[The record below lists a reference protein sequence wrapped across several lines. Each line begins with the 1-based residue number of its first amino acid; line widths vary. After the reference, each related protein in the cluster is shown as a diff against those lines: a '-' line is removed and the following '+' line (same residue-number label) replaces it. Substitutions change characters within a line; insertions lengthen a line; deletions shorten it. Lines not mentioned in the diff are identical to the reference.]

1 MKKIILVIMAVIGV
15 SIYGNAQSLHFGAKG
30 GVNFA
35 SLSGDDADGFDG
47 RTGFHIGLLAELGL
61 TDKFSIQPEVLYS
74 AQGAKLSDTDLNL
87 DYVNVP
93 ILAKYYLTDGF
104 SIQAGPQFGINVK
117 DDWEGFDTDVKS
129 LDITGAVGVEYKI
142 GSFFAQGRY
151 NFGLSDVADDGN
163 IKNSVFQLSVGY
175 LFF

>member
-1 MKKIILVIMAVIGV
+1 MKKIILVIMAVVGV
-15 SIYGNAQSLHFGAKG
+15 SVYSNAQSLHFGAKG

-35 SLSGDDADGFDG
+35 SLSGDDADGADG

-74 AQGAKLSDTDLNL
+74 AQGAKISDADLNL
-87 DYVNVP
+87 DYVNIPV
-93 ILAKYYLTDGF
+93 LAKYYLTDGL
-104 SIQAGPQFGINVK
+104 SIQAGPQFGLNVK
-117 DDWEGFDTDVKS
+117 DDWEGFDTNAKS
-129 LDITGAVGVEYKI
+129 FEMSGAVGLEYKI

-151 NFGLSDVADDGN
+151 NFGLSDVTDQN
-163 IKNSVFQLSVGY
+163 VKNSVFQLSVGF